1 MRIDGFIWQPDVLD
15 KLRVKH
21 RVSQDEVEEV
31 FFNRPKYRFVE
42 LGYRPDEDVYEARG
56 QTDAGRYLVVFFIH
70 KKNRLALII
79 STRDM
84 TPKERKRY
92 ERSK

>member
-1 MRIDGFIWQPDVLD
+1 MRIDGFIWQPNVLD

-21 RVSQDEVEEV
+21 RVSQDEGEEV

-56 QTDAGRYLVVFFIH
+56 QPCRAIPGGVLHPQEEPSGPDH
-70 KKNRLALII
+70 
-79 STRDM
+79 
-84 TPKERKRY
+84 
-92 ERSK
+92 